1 MNYTFLLIVITM
13 LFPTAVLTQERSLN
27 AWWDDGLKFESN
39 DQTFKFSVGGR
50 VHYDAVFLHQ
60 NNSLDSIFEKTEDN
74 VEVRRARLTFTGS
87 INEALAYE
95 FEFTFGETI
104 RYADMYFAFLN
115 VPVFE
120 KLTVGHFREPFGME
134 ELTSSNS
141 IVFMERSLT
150 SAFGPS
156 RNTGIMLQK
165 TFGNEKF
172 RAFLGGFRV
181 TDDLGTDILGT
192 GKHSLSAR
200 LAYTPF
206 YDTSTNKAFHLGAST
221 RFFRPEDKEYTV
233 KTQNETNI
241 SPDYISS
248 TLLED
253 VSNVKLLGFEMGYT
267 IKDLFLQ
274 GEYIH
279 SFAVQKTKD
288 NVPGTEVYDY
298 NSFYLMASYFL
309 KGGQR
314 RYNKNSNRFSDIS
327 VQKRKEKGKL
337 GNAWEIAARISRI
350 NIASSEKDI
359 DHMTDATIGL
369 NWYFNS
375 NSRLMMNYV
384 ISVMQQDLF
393 ANSLQFRMQVSF

>member
-104 RYADMYFAFLN
+104 KYADMYFAFLN

-384 ISVMQQDLF
+384 ISVMPQDLF

>member
-384 ISVMQQDLF
+384 ISVMPQDLF

>member
-1 MNYTFLLIVITM
+1 MKYTFLLIVITI

-60 NNSLDSIFEKTEDN
+60 NNSLDSIFEKAEDN

-206 YDTSTNKAFHLGAST
+206 YDTSTNNAFHLGAST
-221 RFFRPEDKEYTV
+221 RFFRPEDKQYTV

-241 SPDYISS
+241 SPDYINS
-248 TLLED
+248 TLLEN
-253 VSNVKLLGFEMGYT
+253 VSNVKLLGFEIGYT

-279 SFAVQKTKD
+279 SFAVQKTQD
-288 NVPGTEVYDY
+288 NVPRTEVYDY

-314 RYNKNSNRFSDIS
+314 RYNKNSNRFSDIT

-350 NIASSEKDI
+350 NIASSDKNI
-359 DHMTDATIGL
+359 DHMTDATFGL

-384 ISVMQQDLF
+384 ISVLPQDLF

>member
-1 MNYTFLLIVITM
+1 M

-384 ISVMQQDLF
+384 ISVMPQDLF